1 MSQWAE
7 GRKMAAGGE
16 KRRTCHPPSAQRVL
30 SLFFSVRHFFPTT
43 GEPFPSRSVRVC
55 TCVCLSECALEVRLG
70 AEAIKALLKHEQ
82 EESEKREE
90 VRQ

>member
-30 SLFFSVRHFFPTT
+30 SLFFCSTLFSHHQRALS
-43 GEPFPSRSVRVC
+43 EPRRRVC
-55 TCVCLSECALEVRLG
+55 AYVRLSECVLEVRFG
-70 AEAIKALLKHEQ
+70 AEAIKALLKHKQREG
-82 EESEKREE
+82 EKGEE